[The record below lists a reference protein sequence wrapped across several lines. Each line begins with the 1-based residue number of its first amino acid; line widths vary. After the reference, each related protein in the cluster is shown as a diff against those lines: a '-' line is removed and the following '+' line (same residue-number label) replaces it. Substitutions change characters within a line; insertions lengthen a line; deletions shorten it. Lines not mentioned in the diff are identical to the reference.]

1 MKKINKISR
10 ILEAGKFHEK
20 KERGK
25 GHKKCVV
32 VVVDAILDSLA
43 KKRVTKMAHG

>member
-32 VVVDAILDSLA
+32 VVDAILDSLA